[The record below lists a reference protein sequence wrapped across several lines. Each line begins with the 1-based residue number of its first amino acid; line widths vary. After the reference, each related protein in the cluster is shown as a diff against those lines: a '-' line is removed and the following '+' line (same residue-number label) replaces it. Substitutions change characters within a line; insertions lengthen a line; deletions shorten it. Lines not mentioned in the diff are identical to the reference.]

1 MAIMATEKTMQVQEE
16 MIQLSVDV
24 INMCQK
30 LSLPSSVVSQVTRSV
45 TSIGANFTEAQDA
58 SSKKDFVNKIY
69 IAKKEAAETRYWL
82 AIIAKLSN
90 DNKEIVQLSDRVQKF
105 VMMLQKIINTS
116 KEGNRKSPL
125 VNASELGNR

>member
-1 MAIMATEKTMQVQEE
+1 MATEKTMQVQEE

-69 IAKKEAAETRYWL
+69 IAKKEAAETIYWL

>member
-1 MAIMATEKTMQVQEE
+1 MTIMATEKTVQVQEE

-24 INMCQK
+24 ITLCQR
-30 LSLPSSVVSQVTRSV
+30 LALPPSVVSQVIRSV

-82 AIIAKLSN
+82 AIIAKLSD
-90 DNKEIVQLSDRVQKF
+90 DNKEIDQLSDRVQKF
-105 VMMLQKIINTS
+105 VMMLQKIVNTS
-116 KEGNRKSPL
+116 KEANRKSPL
-125 VNASELGNR
+125 ANASELGNR

>member
-69 IAKKEAAETRYWL
+69 IAKKEAAETIYWL